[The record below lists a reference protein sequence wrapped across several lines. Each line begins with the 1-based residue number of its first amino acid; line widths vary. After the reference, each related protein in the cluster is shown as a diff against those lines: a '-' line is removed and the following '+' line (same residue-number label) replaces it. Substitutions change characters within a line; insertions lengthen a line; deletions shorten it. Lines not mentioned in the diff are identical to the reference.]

1 MSRDLRELKKSAVRL
16 PGDWGAAG
24 AKPRSRSGLG
34 VLPKQ
39 PGGQRGVNGLGSGA
53 ERTVRG

>member
-1 MSRDLRELKKSAVRL
+1 MSRDPRELKKSAVRL

-24 AKPRSRSGLG
+24 AKPRSGSGLG

-39 PGGQRGVNGLGSGA
+39 PGGQRGVNGVRLWA